1 MPHAI
6 TIRQLE
12 YVVAVADELHFR
24 RAAERCAVS
33 QPALSAQVQ
42 QLEELLGVQIFE
54 RSRRRVQL
62 TPVGEEIV
70 ARARPILRQL
80 DELADVARR
89 RAVPLTTPIRL
100 GVIPTVAPYLLPR
113 ILPAIRER
121 YPQLE
126 LPLREDQTARLVDA
140 LDAGELDLL
149 LLALPIPGGADGVA
163 RPLFDEPFYLA
174 APADHP
180 LAAADTVAET
190 ELAGRDILL
199 LEDGHCLR
207 EHALSV
213 CSAAGARAAHDLRAT
228 SLTTLVHMVASGL
241 GITLLP
247 EMAVEAAVT
256 AESLIAI
263 RPLAEPAPTRTIG
276 LFWRRTSPR
285 TDEFSLLAELIAEVG
300 AA

>member
-1 MPHAI
+1 
-6 TIRQLE
+6 IRQLE

-121 YPQLE
+121 YPQL
-126 LPLREDQTARLVDA
+126 
-140 LDAGELDLL
+140 
-149 LLALPIPGGADGVA
+149 
-163 RPLFDEPFYLA
+163 
-174 APADHP
+174 
-180 LAAADTVAET
+180 
-190 ELAGRDILL
+190 
-199 LEDGHCLR
+199 
-207 EHALSV
+207 
-213 CSAAGARAAHDLRAT
+213 
-228 SLTTLVHMVASGL
+228 
-241 GITLLP
+241 
-247 EMAVEAAVT
+247 
-256 AESLIAI
+256 
-263 RPLAEPAPTRTIG
+263 
-276 LFWRRTSPR
+276 
-285 TDEFSLLAELIAEVG
+285 
-300 AA
+300 